1 MSGDRTSAIDSSW
14 EEPDTARAIGAL
26 WDATDNPCP
35 KGNFNAVAAALQS
48 IAAGNMD
55 ENDRWFAQV
64 LAQRLLRAAQ
74 GAASPQRRASDVF
87 RASGLTGRED
97 RDAEALEALLVL
109 DGLPG
114 VTPAAC
120 IDYARRIGALA
131 PDVDDKAARQMLS
144 RARMRQ

>member
-1 MSGDRTSAIDSSW
+1 MSA
-14 EEPDTARAIGAL
+14 DTARAIDAL
-26 WDATDNPCP
+26 WDATDNPSP
-35 KGNFNAVAAALQS
+35 KTDFNAVAAALQS

-55 ENDRWFAQV
+55 EDDRWFAQV

-97 RDAEALEALLVL
+97 RDTEAAEALTAL
-109 DGLPG
+109 DGFAG

-120 IDYARRIGALA
+120 IAYARHIGALA
-131 PDVDDKAARQMLS
+131 PDVDDKSARQMLS
-144 RARMRQ
+144 RARKRQQ